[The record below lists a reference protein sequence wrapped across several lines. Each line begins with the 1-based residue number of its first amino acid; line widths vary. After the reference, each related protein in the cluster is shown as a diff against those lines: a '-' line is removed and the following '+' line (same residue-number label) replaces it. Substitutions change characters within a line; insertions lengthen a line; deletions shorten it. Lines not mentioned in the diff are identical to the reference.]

1 MRGTSWIYDWFYF
14 AKKKIIWKGKP
25 PKVKRYEDDGA
36 EFLRTVLDGIQ
47 EKSDRATSVEV
58 EGAQGY

>member
-1 MRGTSWIYDWFYF
+1 MERS
-14 AKKKIIWKGKP
+14 A

-47 EKSDRATSVEV
+47 EKSDGGKRKRRS
-58 EGAQGY
+58 GGGQGHRRLPVHKTLASL